1 MTYDVYCILC
11 FLSVSLLGGEE
22 EIQSQLETGLV
33 VVIDTVRDSLQRGC
47 WTAPRLL
54 RPSLHSLL
62 QRRPSKAEMER
73 MQKMKRFPV
82 EKLSCPEG
90 LLKNLDP
97 GLDLVLQEL
106 ESKGWAAC
114 NLGLHPKILQRALLE
129 AQQLKPRMAK
139 GSTVIEN
146 EILDPSLPNAD
157 RGDRIWV
164 LLCYFTTFSHH

>member
-1 MTYDVYCILC
+1 MW
-11 FLSVSLLGGEE
+11 FLLFLGGEE
-22 EIQSQLETGLV
+22 EIQSQLETGSV

-62 QRRPSKAEMER
+62 QRRPSKADMDR
-73 MQKMKRFPV
+73 MQKMKRVPV
-82 EKLSCPEG
+82 DKLLCPEG
-90 LLKNLDP
+90 LLKNLDGP
-97 GLDLVLQEL
+97 NGLDLVLQEL
-106 ESKGWAAC
+106 ESKGWSAC

-157 RGDRIWV
+157 RGDRIWA
-164 LLCYFTTFSHH
+164 LEGTTFYHQV

>member
-1 MTYDVYCILC
+1 MDVWLYILYAF
-11 FLSVSLLGGEE
+11 FLFLWGEE
-22 EIQSQLETGLV
+22 EVQSQLETGSV

-47 WTAPRLL
+47 WAAPRLL

-73 MQKMKRFPV
+73 MQRMKRCPV
-82 EKLSCPEG
+82 EKLCPEG
-90 LLKNLDP
+90 LLKNLDGKF
-97 GLDLVLQEL
+97 GLDLLLQEL

-164 LLCYFTTFSHH
+164 FDGL